1 MLENE
6 NIYDESEK
14 SEKSE
19 IDPEIDFEEEIDAL
33 KLNELQTVYI
43 LEDENLKSRM

>member
-14 SEKSE
+14 SEIHS
-19 IDPEIDFEEEIDAL
+19 EIDFEEEIDAL